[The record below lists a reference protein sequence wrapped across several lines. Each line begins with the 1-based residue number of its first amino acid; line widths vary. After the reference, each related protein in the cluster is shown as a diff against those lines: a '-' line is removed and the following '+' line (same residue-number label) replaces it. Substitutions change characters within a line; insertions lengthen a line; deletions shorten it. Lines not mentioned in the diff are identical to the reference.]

1 MTMKKYLILSA
12 ILLTSLVALSSSPM
26 QIVERA
32 KFSLSTKAPR
42 ELKLKAGDTV
52 MVPLTITIDKGWHAY
67 DMLQEERNK
76 KADGMGPMAL
86 TVSQR
91 KSINFKIGKVL
102 APKAEIGYDS
112 TFEVQI
118 GEYHG
123 KVDLKIP
130 VIAKRTLKIGSY
142 NDSIEVSIQV
152 CNVEGICTN
161 LIKLFPIKLVITAES
176 MGAVNE
182 PEPEAPSV
190 TPTSTQTTTVT
201 HGTHLCNE
209 SKCDCTCDLCVAA
222 RKTPDASKTVSESP
236 SNTTTTI
243 TKGGN
248 TNVTT
253 KSGQQIN
260 DVKKKGIWSF
270 LWFAMT
276 AGAAAL
282 LTPCVFP
289 MVPITVSFFT
299 KRSEKEK
306 ARGLRDS
313 IVYALGIIGTFT
325 GLGIL
330 LAVLLGAAGIQDF
343 AANPWVN
350 VGIAVIFLVF
360 AMNLF
365 GAFEIQIPT
374 KILNKLNMASSG
386 SGLTSVLL
394 MGLTFSLTSFTCTVP
409 FVGSALIAAADGEWF
424 YPIIG
429 MLGFSATF
437 AVPFFLLALFPSK
450 LSKLPKAGGWMN
462 NMKVVMGFLE
472 IAAAMK
478 FISNFEMAWKW
489 GILPR
494 DMFLAVWIGC
504 SILIVIYVLGV
515 YRLKLDSPV
524 SNVSAFRIVWAIFFA
539 TITLYLMT
547 GLFGGKS
554 LGTLEAFLPLPS
566 PDYERIIEGE
576 PPPPDSKPT
585 VNTNGTKMNEQKEEH
600 WFSNYKDA
608 LAEAKK
614 LNKPIF
620 IDFTG
625 VFCTNCRWM
634 ERNIFPKPAVNSLM
648 SDLVRVRLY
657 TDQQTEDDKWN
668 KNMMMT
674 RFNSIELPLY
684 AIVSPDDKIL
694 ETQSFTKDQAEF
706 IEFINKGS
714 GKK

>member
-1 MTMKKYLILSA
+1 MKKYLLLSV
-12 ILLTSLVALSSSPM
+12 IVITSLCTLSSSPM

-42 ELKLKAGDTV
+42 ELKLKVGDTV
-52 MVPLTITIDKGWHAY
+52 SVPLTITIDKGWHAY
-67 DMLQEERNK
+67 DMQQEERNK
-76 KADGMGPMAL
+76 KSPMGMGPMAL
-86 TVSQR
+86 SVSQR
-91 KSINFKIGKVL
+91 KSPNFKIGKVL
-102 APKAEIGYDS
+102 APKSEISYDS
-112 TFEVQI
+112 TFEVKI

-123 KVDLKIP
+123 KIDLQIP

-142 NDSIEVSIQV
+142 NDSIEVNIQV
-152 CNVEGICTN
+152 CNIEGICTN

-176 MGAVNE
+176 VGAVAE
-182 PEPEAPSV
+182 PEPAAPSV
-190 TPTSTQTTTVT
+190 SSNSPNVTTA
-201 HGTHLCNE
+201 HSGTHLCNDQ
-209 SKCDCTCDLCVAA
+209 SCDCNCDLCKAA
-222 RKTPDASKTVSESP
+222 RKANDSTKAATAK
-236 SNTTTTI
+236 NTTTST
-243 TKGGN
+243 T
-248 TNVTT
+248 TT
-253 KSGQQIN
+253 KQGGSTNTDTESQKAIK
-260 DVKKKGIWSF
+260 DVKKKGVWSF

-374 KILNKLNMASSG
+374 SVLNKLNLASTG

-429 MLGFSATF
+429 MLGFSGTF
-437 AVPFFLLALFPSK
+437 AIPFFLLALFPSK

-494 DMFLAVWIGC
+494 EMFLSVWIGS

-566 PDYERIIEGE
+566 PQYEEITKGKKQQ
-576 PPPPDSKPT
+576 PSSKPT
-585 VNTNGTKMNEQKEEH
+585 GNTNAAQMNVQQEEH

-634 ERNIFPKPAVNSLM
+634 ERNIFTKPEVNSLM

-657 TDQQTEDDKWN
+657 TDQQTDEDKWN

>member
-1 MTMKKYLILSA
+1 MKKYSILILIFLAS
-12 ILLTSLVALSSSPM
+12 SLSS
-26 QIVERA
+26 IDAFAEIIERA
-32 KFSLSTKAPR
+32 KFSLSEKTPK
-42 ELKLKAGDTV
+42 ELKLRAGDTIT
-52 MVPLTITIDKGWHAY
+52 VPLTITIDKGWHAY
-67 DMLQEERNK
+67 DLLQAERNK
-76 KADGMGPMAL
+76 KSGTGAGPQEL
-86 TVSQR
+86 KIDSR
-91 KSINFKIGKVL
+91 NSLYFKIGKVS
-102 APKAEIGYDS
+102 APKSEISYDS
-112 TFEVQI
+112 TFEVKI

-123 KVDLKIP
+123 KISLQIP
-130 VIAKRTLKIGSY
+130 VTAKRKLKIGSY

-161 LIKLFPIKLVITAES
+161 LEKLFPVKIVITAEAI
-176 MGAVNE
+176 GATNE
-182 PEPEAPSV
+182 PEETTVPQIASAKNTSTNNDIKTVATEKN
-190 TPTSTQTTTVT
+190 TSTQGSTNTIETSS
-201 HGTHLCNE
+201 
-209 SKCDCTCDLCVAA
+209 SKEIL
-222 RKTPDASKTVSESP
+222 KE
-236 SNTTTTI
+236 
-243 TKGGN
+243 
-248 TNVTT
+248 
-253 KSGQQIN
+253 
-260 DVKKKGIWSF
+260 KKKGIWSF

-306 ARGLRDS
+306 SKGLRDS
-313 IVYALGIIGTFT
+313 IVYAIGIIGTFT
-325 GLGIL
+325 ALGII
-330 LAVLLGAAGIQDF
+330 LAVALGASGISDF

-350 VGIAVIFLVF
+350 LVIALVFLVF

-386 SGLTSVLL
+386 SGVSSVLL

-409 FVGSALIAAADGEWF
+409 FVGSALISAADGEWF

-437 AVPFFLLALFPSK
+437 AIPFFLLALFPSR

-494 DMFLAVWIGC
+494 DLFLAIWIGC
-504 SILIVIYVLGV
+504 SALVVIYVLGL

-524 SNVSAFRIVWAIFFA
+524 SNVGAFRVIWAILFA
-539 TITLYLMT
+539 SITMYLMT
-547 GLFGGKS
+547 GLYGGKT
-554 LGTLEAFLPLPS
+554 LGTLEAFLPS
-566 PDYERIIEGE
+566 PDYELIINGDEVN
-576 PPPPDSKPT
+576 PSDKKT
-585 VNTNGTKMNEQKEEH
+585 VSSISVVGNQAKHEDE
-600 WFSNYKDA
+600 WFSDYNTA
-608 LAEAKK
+608 LAEAKR

-634 ERNIFPKPAVNSLM
+634 ETNIFPKPTVKNLM

-657 TDQQTEDDKWN
+657 TDRKSEADKWN
-668 KNMMMT
+668 KNMMT
-674 RFNSIELPLY
+674 SRFNSIELPLY
-684 AIVSPDDKIL
+684 AIISPDDKIL
-694 ETQSFTKDQAEF
+694 ETQSFTRDQSEF
-706 IEFINKGS
+706 VDFIKKGTEQ
-714 GKK
+714 K

>member
-1 MTMKKYLILSA
+1 
-12 ILLTSLVALSSSPM
+12 M

-52 MVPLTITIDKGWHAY
+52 SVPLTITIDKGWHAY
-67 DMLQEERNK
+67 DMQQEERNK
-76 KADGMGPMAL
+76 KSAMGMGPMAL
-86 TVSQR
+86 SVSHR
-91 KSINFKIGKVL
+91 KSTNFKIGKVL
-102 APKAEIGYDS
+102 APKSELGYDS
-112 TFEVQI
+112 TFEVKI

-130 VIAKRTLKIGSY
+130 VIAKRSLKIGSY
-142 NDSIEVSIQV
+142 NDSIEVNIQV

-161 LIKLFPIKLVITAES
+161 LTKLFPIKLVITAES
-176 MGAVNE
+176 MGAATE

-190 TPTSTQTTTVT
+190 TPTSTQPTAVT

-209 SKCDCTCDLCVAA
+209 SKCDCTCDLCKASKKSA
-222 RKTPDASKTVSESP
+222 DSLKTASQPSTKSDASTSQGGS
-236 SNTTTTI
+236 TT
-243 TKGGN
+243 
-248 TNVTT
+248 VTT
-253 KSGQQIN
+253 KSGKEI
-260 DVKKKGIWSF
+260 DAVKKKGIWSF
-270 LWFAMT
+270 LWFSMLM
-276 AGAAAL
+276 GALSL
-282 LTPCVFP
+282 LTPCVYP

-299 KRSEKEK
+299 KRSEKDK
-306 ARGLRDS
+306 SKGLRDS
-313 IVYALGIIGTFT
+313 LVYALGIIGTFT
-325 GLGIL
+325 GIGI
-330 LAVLLGAAGIQDF
+330 VLSAINGATGISDF

-350 VGIAVIFLVF
+350 VGIAVIFLVL

-374 KILNKLNMASSG
+374 SLLNKLNIASSG
-386 SGLTSVLL
+386 SGITSILL

-409 FVGSALIAAADGEWF
+409 FVASSFASAADGEWLH
-424 YPIIG
+424 PIIG
-429 MLGFSATF
+429 MLGFSVTF
-437 AVPFFLLALFPSK
+437 AFPFFLLALLPSR

-472 IAAAMK
+472 IGAALK
-478 FISNFEMAWKW
+478 FISNFEMSWKW

-494 DMFLAVWIGC
+494 EIYLAIWIGC
-504 SILIVIYVLGV
+504 SILIVVYILGLF
-515 YRLKLDSPV
+515 RLKLDSPV
-524 SNVSAFRIVWAIFFA
+524 SNVSAYRVLWAITF
-539 TITLYLMT
+539 TTVSIYLMT

-554 LGTLEAFLPLPS
+554 LGTLEAFLPS
-566 PDYERIIEGE
+566 PDYDTIINGQPPITPNKVGE
-576 PPPPDSKPT
+576 H
-585 VNTNGTKMNEQKEEH
+585 NESGSNKQEE
-600 WFSNYKDA
+600 WFSDYKTA
-608 LAEAKK
+608 LAEAKR

-634 ERNIFPKPAVNSLM
+634 ETNVFVKPAVKNLM
-648 SDLVRVRLY
+648 NDLVLVRLY
-657 TDQQTEDDKWN
+657 TDRKTDADNWN
-668 KNMMMT
+668 KEMMKT
-674 RFNSIELPLY
+674 RYNTIELPLY

>member
-1 MTMKKYLILSA
+1 MKKYLILTV
-12 ILLTSLVALSSSPM
+12 ILFAVSFLGNQAEAE
-26 QIVERA
+26 IIERA
-32 KFSLSTKAPR
+32 KFSLSEKTPK
-42 ELKLKAGDTV
+42 ELKLRAGDTV
-52 MVPLTITIDKGWHAY
+52 MLPVTITIDKGWHAY
-67 DMLQEERNK
+67 DLQQAERNK
-76 KADGMGPMAL
+76 KSGSGLGPQEL
-86 TVSQR
+86 SVSAR
-91 KSINFKIGKVL
+91 KSIYFKIGKIGASKSEL
-102 APKAEIGYDS
+102 GYDS
-112 TFEVQI
+112 TFEVKI

-123 KVDLKIP
+123 KISLQIP
-130 VIAKRTLKIGSY
+130 IIAKRNLKIGSY
-142 NDSIEVSIQV
+142 NDSLEISIQV
-152 CNVEGICTN
+152 CNVEGICTS
-161 LIKLFPIKLVITAES
+161 LDKLFPLKLIITAEAIGGIS
-176 MGAVNE
+176 E
-182 PEPEAPSV
+182 PEETNTATVSPVANHDNANHTCDCGCDKCKCERSETKAS
-190 TPTSTQTTTVT
+190 TTTSTQSTTTPGQKVT
-201 HGTHLCNE
+201 KQGEGNAPGTE
-209 SKCDCTCDLCVAA
+209 SG
-222 RKTPDASKTVSESP
+222 R
-236 SNTTTTI
+236 
-243 TKGGN
+243 
-248 TNVTT
+248 
-253 KSGQQIN
+253 QIA
-260 DVKKKGIWSF
+260 DQKKKGVWSF

-306 ARGLRDS
+306 SKGLRDS

-325 GLGIL
+325 ALGII
-330 LAVLLGAAGIQDF
+330 LAVALGATGISDF

-350 VGIAVIFLVF
+350 MVIAAVFLVF

-386 SGLTSVLL
+386 SGISSVLL

-409 FVGSALIAAADGEWF
+409 FVGSALISAADGEWF

-437 AVPFFLLALFPSK
+437 AIPFFLLALFPSR

-494 DMFLAVWIGC
+494 EMFLAIWIGC
-504 SILIVIYVLGV
+504 SALVVIYVLGL

-524 SNVSAFRIVWAIFFA
+524 SNVSAYRVVWAILFA
-539 TITLYLMT
+539 SITMYLMT
-547 GLFGGKS
+547 GLYGGKS
-554 LGTLEAFLPLPS
+554 LGTLEAFLPS
-566 PDYERIIEGE
+566 PDYELIINGDEGSTE
-576 PPPPDSKPT
+576 NTKPIT
-585 VNTNGTKMNEQKEEH
+585 TKQSGTEQKEE
-600 WFSNYKDA
+600 WFSDYNTA
-608 LAEAKK
+608 LAEAKR

-634 ERNIFPKPAVNSLM
+634 ETNIFPRSSVNDLM
-648 SDLVRVRLY
+648 NNMVRVRLY
-657 TDQQTEDDKWN
+657 TDRKSEADKWN
-668 KNMMMT
+668 KDMMMK

-684 AIVSPDDKIL
+684 AIVDPNDKIL
-694 ETQSFTKDQAEF
+694 ETQSFTKNQAEF
-706 IEFINKGS
+706 IDFLKKGTEQ
-714 GKK
+714 K

>member
-1 MTMKKYLILSA
+1 MKKYLLLSVIL
-12 ILLTSLVALSSSPM
+12 ITSIITLSGSPM

-32 KFSLSTKAPR
+32 KFSLSTKAPS

-52 MVPLTITIDKGWHAY
+52 SVPLTITIDKGWHAY
-67 DMLQEERNK
+67 DMQQEERNK
-76 KADGMGPMAL
+76 KSAMGMGPMAL
-86 TVSQR
+86 SVSHR
-91 KSINFKIGKVL
+91 KSTNFKIGKVL
-102 APKAEIGYDS
+102 APKSELGYDS
-112 TFEVQI
+112 TFEVKI

-130 VIAKRTLKIGSY
+130 VIAKRSLKIGSY
-142 NDSIEVSIQV
+142 NDSIEVNIQV

-161 LIKLFPIKLVITAES
+161 LTKLFPIKLVITAES
-176 MGAVNE
+176 MGAATE

-190 TPTSTQTTTVT
+190 TPTSTQPTTVT

-222 RKTPDASKTVSESP
+222 RKSPDASKTVSESP
-236 SNTTTTI
+236 SNTSTTV
-243 TKGGN
+243 TKGGT

-253 KSGQQIN
+253 KSGKQID

-504 SILIVIYVLGV
+504 SILIVVYVLGV

-539 TITLYLMT
+539 TITIYLMT
-547 GLFGGKS
+547 GLFGGKT
-554 LGTLEAFLPLPS
+554 LGTLEAFLPS
-566 PDYERIIEGE
+566 PDYELIIGG
-576 PPPPDSKPT
+576 DNATVTTIPT
-585 VNTNGTKMNEQKEEH
+585 KVGGKKTASADEE
-600 WFSNYKDA
+600 WFSDYKTA
-608 LAEAKK
+608 LAEAKR

-634 ERNIFPKPAVNSLM
+634 ETNVFVKPAVKNLM
-648 SDLVRVRLY
+648 DDLVLVRLY
-657 TDQQTEDDKWN
+657 TDRKSDADNWN
-668 KNMMMT
+668 KEMMMS

>member
-1 MTMKKYLILSA
+1 MTMKKYLLLSA
-12 ILLTSLVALSSSPM
+12 LLITSIITLSSSPM

-52 MVPLTITIDKGWHAY
+52 MVPLTISIDKGWHAY

-76 KADGMGPMAL
+76 KSPMGMGPMAL
-86 TVSQR
+86 SVSPR
-91 KSINFKIGKVL
+91 KSTNYKIGKVL
-102 APKAEIGYDS
+102 APKSEISFDS
-112 TFEVQI
+112 TFEVKI

-123 KVDLKIP
+123 KVDLQIP
-130 VIAKRTLKIGSY
+130 IIAKRTLKIGSY
-142 NDSIEVSIQV
+142 NDSIEVNIQV

-236 SNTTTTI
+236 SNTTTTV

-547 GLFGGKS
+547 GLFGGKT
-554 LGTLEAFLPLPS
+554 LGTLEAFLPS
-566 PDYERIIEGE
+566 PDYELIIGGAEATVTTV
-576 PPPPDSKPT
+576 PPKGDGKK
-585 VNTNGTKMNEQKEEH
+585 VVAAEEE
-600 WFSNYKDA
+600 WFSDYKTA
-608 LAEAKK
+608 LAEAKR

-634 ERNIFPKPAVNSLM
+634 ETNVFVKPAVKNLM
-648 SDLVRVRLY
+648 DDLVRVRLY
-657 TDQQTEDDKWN
+657 TDRKSDADNWN
-668 KNMMMT
+668 KDMMMK

-706 IEFINKGS
+706 VEFINKGS

>member
-1 MTMKKYLILSA
+1 MKKYLILTLT
-12 ILLTSLVALSSSPM
+12 LLSVFLIADAE
-26 QIVERA
+26 IVERA
-32 KFSLSTKAPR
+32 KFSLSEKTPK
-42 ELKLKAGDTV
+42 ELKLRAGDTV

-67 DMLQEERNK
+67 DLLQAERNK
-76 KADGMGPMAL
+76 KSPMGMGPQEL
-86 TVSQR
+86 SISSR
-91 KSINFKIGKVL
+91 KSTYFRIGKVI
-102 APKAEIGYDS
+102 APNAEISYDS
-112 TFEVQI
+112 TFEVKI

-123 KVDLKIP
+123 KITLQIP
-130 VIAKRTLKIGSY
+130 VIAKRNLKIGSY
-142 NDSIEVSIQV
+142 NDSIEVTIQV
-152 CNVEGICTN
+152 CNVEGICTS
-161 LIKLFPIKLVITAES
+161 LDKLFPIKIIITAEAI
-176 MGAVNE
+176 GATSE
-182 PEPEAPSV
+182 PEENTTVGTAV
-190 TPTSTQTTTVT
+190 TKTAKTHECYDHSCDCNCDLCKAARKQNQVTTQTTPPI
-201 HGTHLCNE
+201 
-209 SKCDCTCDLCVAA
+209 KD
-222 RKTPDASKTVSESP
+222 TVS
-236 SNTTTTI
+236 
-243 TKGGN
+243 KGGTN
-248 TNVTT
+248 TIETESQRKVEDA
-253 KSGQQIN
+253 KR
-260 DVKKKGIWSF
+260 KGIWSF
-270 LWFAMT
+270 LWFAIV
-276 AGAAAL
+276 AGAGAL

-306 ARGLRDS
+306 AKGVRDS

-325 GLGIL
+325 ALGIIL
-330 LAVLLGAAGIQDF
+330 AAVLGASGIQDF

-350 VGIAVIFLVF
+350 MVIAVIFLVF

-374 KILNKLNMASSG
+374 KILNKLNTASSG
-386 SGLTSVLL
+386 SGVTSVLL

-409 FVGSALIAAADGEWF
+409 FVGSALISAAKGEWF

-437 AVPFFLLALFPSK
+437 AIPFFLLALFPSR

-494 DMFLAVWIGC
+494 DIFLAIWIGC
-504 SILIVIYVLGV
+504 SVLVVIYVLGL

-524 SNVSAFRIVWAIFFA
+524 SNVSAYRVVWAILFA
-539 TITLYLMT
+539 AITLYLMT

-554 LGTLEAFLPLPS
+554 LGSLEAFLPS
-566 PDYERIIEGE
+566 PDYELIIGSEDSQ
-576 PPPPDSKPT
+576 PDT
-585 VNTNGTKMNEQKEEH
+585 TKIPEKKTDVIQEEK
-600 WFSNYKDA
+600 WFAKYSDA
-608 LAEAKK
+608 LAEAKR

-634 ERNIFPKPAVNSLM
+634 ETNIFPKPAVHQLM
-648 SDLVRVRLY
+648 SDIVRVRLY
-657 TDQQTEDDKWN
+657 TDRKSEDDMWN
-668 KNMMMT
+668 KNMMKT

-694 ETQSFTKDQAEF
+694 ETKSFTKNQNEF
-706 IEFINKGS
+706 VEFLKKGT
-714 GKK
+714 KQQ

>member
-1 MTMKKYLILSA
+1 MKKHLILSL
-12 ILLTSLVALSSSPM
+12 IILTSIVTLSSEPM

-52 MVPLTITIDKGWHAY
+52 SVPLTITIDKGWHAY
-67 DMLQEERNK
+67 DMQQEERNK
-76 KADGMGPMAL
+76 KSAMGMGPMAL
-86 TVSQR
+86 SVSQR
-91 KSINFKIGKVL
+91 KSTNFKIGKVL
-102 APKAEIGYDS
+102 APKSELGYDS
-112 TFEVQI
+112 TFEVPI

-123 KVDLKIP
+123 KIDLKIP
-130 VIAKRTLKIGSY
+130 VLVKRTLKIGSY

-161 LIKLFPIKLVITAES
+161 LIKLFPVKFVITAES
-176 MGAVNE
+176 VGALVE
-182 PEPEAPSV
+182 PE
-190 TPTSTQTTTVT
+190 TTTPVESPAIT
-201 HGTHLCNE
+201 QAVSTSHGTHLCNLAD
-209 SKCDCTCDLCVAA
+209 CDCKCDLCKDA
-222 RKTPDASKTVSESP
+222 RKSADSLKASSQPSTKSDTSTSQGG
-236 SNTTTTI
+236 SNT
-243 TKGGN
+243 
-248 TNVTT
+248 VTT
-253 KSGQQIN
+253 KSGQQID
-260 DVKKKGIWSF
+260 DVKKKGVWSF

-306 ARGLRDS
+306 SKGLRDS

-374 KILNKLNMASSG
+374 SILNKLNMASTG

-429 MLGFSATF
+429 MLGFSGTF
-437 AVPFFLLALFPSK
+437 AIPFFLLALFPSK

-539 TITLYLMT
+539 TITIYLMT
-547 GLFGGKS
+547 GLFGGKT
-554 LGTLEAFLPLPS
+554 LGTLEAFLPS
-566 PDYERIIEGE
+566 PDYELIIGGGDATVTPI
-576 PPPPDSKPT
+576 PPK
-585 VNTNGTKMNEQKEEH
+585 VGGKNNAAVEEE
-600 WFSNYKDA
+600 WFADYKTA
-608 LAEAKK
+608 LAEAKR

-634 ERNIFPKPAVNSLM
+634 ETNVFVKPAVKNLM
-648 SDLVRVRLY
+648 DDLVRVRLY
-657 TDQQTEDDKWN
+657 TDRKSDADNWN
-668 KNMMMT
+668 KDMMMK

-694 ETQSFTKDQAEF
+694 ETQSFTRNQAEF

>member
-1 MTMKKYLILSA
+1 MKKYLLLSVIL
-12 ILLTSLVALSSSPM
+12 ITSIITLSSSPM

-52 MVPLTITIDKGWHAY
+52 SVPLTITIDKGWHAY
-67 DMLQEERNK
+67 DMQQEERNK
-76 KADGMGPMAL
+76 KSAMGMGPMAL
-86 TVSQR
+86 SVSHR
-91 KSINFKIGKVL
+91 KSTNFKIGKVL
-102 APKAEIGYDS
+102 APKSELGYDS
-112 TFEVQI
+112 TFEVKI

-130 VIAKRTLKIGSY
+130 VIAKRSLKIGSY
-142 NDSIEVSIQV
+142 NDSIEVNIQV

-161 LIKLFPIKLVITAES
+161 LTKLFPIKLVITAES
-176 MGAVNE
+176 MGAATE

-190 TPTSTQTTTVT
+190 TPTSTQPTAVT

-222 RKTPDASKTVSESP
+222 RKSPDTSKTVSESP
-236 SNTTTTI
+236 SNTSTTV
-243 TKGGN
+243 TKGGT

-504 SILIVIYVLGV
+504 SILIVVYVLGV

-539 TITLYLMT
+539 TITIYLMT
-547 GLFGGKS
+547 GLFGGKT
-554 LGTLEAFLPLPS
+554 LGTLEAFLPS
-566 PDYERIIEGE
+566 PDYELIIGG
-576 PPPPDSKPT
+576 DNATVTTIPT
-585 VNTNGTKMNEQKEEH
+585 KDGGKKTASADEE
-600 WFSNYKDA
+600 WFSDYKTA
-608 LAEAKK
+608 LAEAKR

-634 ERNIFPKPAVNSLM
+634 ETNVFVKPAVKNLM
-648 SDLVRVRLY
+648 DNLVRVRLY
-657 TDQQTEDDKWN
+657 TDRKSDADNWN
-668 KNMMMT
+668 KEMMMS

-694 ETQSFTKDQAEF
+694 ETQSFTRDQAEF